1 VQVEINVRE
10 PRPDR
15 NVGEHAP
22 HSVTGTVSRR
32 FQRAPIL
39 IPYNIFSPMWRPSAS
54 VALRNSPY
62 GRGGATRVRA
72 SRRQRSH
79 HKEKA
84 GFESIVGAD
93 CGVVVFIHYGA
104 EATNL
109 PHCSTY
115 VRARAVPFLCFVQ
128 VGSWLRN
135 RRWNS
140 SKKRAHLAYR
150 KGKISTTPAIPLSK
164 AP

>member
-10 PRPDR
+10 PQPIR

-22 HSVTGTVSRR
+22 HSVTGDGVSA
-32 FQRAPIL
+32 FSASTH
-39 IPYNIFSPMWRPSAS
+39 PYNIFSPMWRPSAS

-62 GRGGATRVRA
+62 GRGGETRVRA
-72 SRRQRSH
+72 SRRQRSQPQ
-79 HKEKA
+79 KKA

-109 PHCSTY
+109 PHSSTY